1 MISNNKILTV
11 SYGTFSC
18 TLEGFD
24 DSFHTMKAI
33 AEYFRDLASDDRY
46 FGAEPPQPDA
56 EMLARIAE
64 REIAR
69 RVEARTNDGRI
80 FLSATAPEGAAP
92 EAAAPATPHQQE
104 AAAPQAAAAAP
115 APVAPVAKAAAPVA
129 ETPAPVAA
137 PHAPV
142 AEQNTPELAPES
154 DAVQLQDVD
163 SGTDAQ
169 DFETETPDGIDD
181 AFDHANAGDMLAPVA
196 TGEMDATEA
205 TAEAFFAESHTETAE
220 DAIEEAAD
228 NIAPEIAIAEELATP
243 ARDRV
248 VPHADSI
255 AAKLERIRAVV
266 SQADDE
272 DLEDDY
278 SEDEHAEGLVAD
290 AAHAEEAFEDEADD
304 VIAAQDDA
312 LMKAMMDQAED
323 EADDTVGTDSAA
335 DIAAEAAADVYAALD
350 EDDSMT
356 MIEDDD
362 DEEVATIL
370 ARLDRGASDEDDDA
384 LAESDVTAEEE
395 TPDAQAAIPHA
406 LADDSADLPDDS
418 DDMNLFDD
426 DDDEEIMIVEEEDD
440 ADATAAAPAPR
451 ITRIV
456 KVKRSELEAAIAQG
470 NLEEMD
476 DDDEEDKTVR
486 SSLSDEDED
495 ALLRELADVE
505 ADLTAA
511 EKDDIEQD
519 EDTRVAAAML
529 DAADDG
535 DMDRLMAKADAEMG
549 EPESARR
556 RDAFAHLRAAV
567 AAKNSDEGIVGAK
580 IAETA
585 LEVRAYQTD
594 LADVVKP
601 RRPEVRGIDAGRR
614 PDVQRPAPLKLVAEQ
629 RVNSVPPAAVTPVT
643 PRRVAQPHAA
653 VETTNGA
660 HSFAEFADD
669 MGAHDLP
676 DLLEAAA
683 AFLAFVEER
692 DQFSRPQLMT
702 KVRQVVGADFSREDS
717 LRSFGQLLRAG
728 KIEKIKGGRFAVSGD
743 IGFRPDQRAAG

>member
-80 FLSATAPEGAAP
+80 FLSATAPQP
-92 EAAAPATPHQQE
+92 EAPLAPK
-104 AAAPQAAAAAP
+104 AAP
-115 APVAPVAKAAAPVA
+115 APA
-129 ETPAPVAA
+129 
-137 PHAPV
+137 HAPV
-142 AEQNTPELAPES
+142 AEAVPQEAAPEVAPDVAPEVMTAEA
-154 DAVQLQDVD
+154 DAVQVQD
-163 SGTDAQ
+163 DAAEADVQ
-169 DFETETPDGIDD
+169 QGDDIDD
-181 AFDHANAGDMLAPVA
+181 AFDHAKAGDMLQTAPEAQV
-196 TGEMDATEA
+196 EDAQDDTE
-205 TAEAFFAESHTETAE
+205 TFFADTIEDTTETVAE
-220 DAIEEAAD
+220 EDEQ
-228 NIAPEIAIAEELATP
+228 PEIAEAEAVESAP
-243 ARDRV
+243 RDRV
-248 VPHADSI
+248 IPHADSI

-266 SQADDE
+266 SQADD
-272 DLEDDY
+272 DDQDDDY
-278 SEDEHAEGLVAD
+278 SEDEHAEELVSD
-290 AAHAEEAFEDEADD
+290 AAPAGDDYEDEDD
-304 VIAAQDDA
+304 AQTAQDDA
-312 LMKAMMDQAED
+312 LMTAMMAQAQDED
-323 EADDTVGTDSAA
+323 DAQDAAGESAA
-335 DIAAEAAADVYAALD
+335 NLTAQAAADVSAALD
-350 EDDSMT
+350 ADDAMT
-356 MIEDDD
+356 MAEDQDD
-362 DEEVATIL
+362 GDVAEIL
-370 ARLDRGASDEDDDA
+370 ARLDGEMCDDSDDTATAHPATEDD
-384 LAESDVTAEEE
+384 
-395 TPDAQAAIPHA
+395 
-406 LADDSADLPDDS
+406 ADDDMSDDI
-418 DDMNLFDD
+418 DDMNLFDDSDDAD
-426 DDDEEIMIVEEEDD
+426 DDDEEIMIVEEEDSAED
-440 ADATAAAPAPR
+440 AAAPAPR

-470 NLEEMD
+470 NLEEMSD
-476 DDDEEDKTVR
+476 EDEEDTDAQAGGR
-486 SSLSDEDED
+486 ESSLSDEDED

-505 ADLTAA
+505 AGLDDKDDAADEAARATHAARTAA
-511 EKDDIEQD
+511 AKLD
-519 EDTRVAAAML
+519 

-535 DMDRLMAKADAEMG
+535 DVDRLMAKTDAEMG

-567 AAKNSDEGIVGAK
+567 AAKNSDDGIVGAK
-580 IAETA
+580 LAEDA

-601 RRPEVRGIDAGRR
+601 RRPEARGTGRDRR

-629 RVNSVPPAAVTPVT
+629 RVDTAQPAALATPVR
-643 PRRVAQPHAA
+643 PRRVEQPIA
-653 VETTNGA
+653 VVEPSST
-660 HSFAEFADD
+660 SFAEFADE
-669 MGAHDLP
+669 MGAHELP

-683 AFLAFVEER
+683 AYLAFVEER

-702 KVRQVVGADFSREDS
+702 KVRQVIGTEFSREDG

>member
-80 FLSATAPEGAAP
+80 FLSATAPQPEAPLAPKAAPAPAHSPVAEAVPQEAAPELAPDVAPEVMTAEADAAQRQDAAP
-92 EAAAPATPHQQE
+92 EADVQQG
-104 AAAPQAAAAAP
+104 
-115 APVAPVAKAAAPVA
+115 
-129 ETPAPVAA
+129 
-137 PHAPV
+137 
-142 AEQNTPELAPES
+142 
-154 DAVQLQDVD
+154 DD
-163 SGTDAQ
+163 
-169 DFETETPDGIDD
+169 IDD
-181 AFDHANAGDMLAPVA
+181 AFDHAKAGDMLQTAPEAQVED
-196 TGEMDATEA
+196 TQDDTE
-205 TAEAFFAESHTETAE
+205 TFFADTIEDTTETVAE
-220 DAIEEAAD
+220 EDEQ
-228 NIAPEIAIAEELATP
+228 PEIAEAEAVESAP
-243 ARDRV
+243 RDRV
-248 VPHADSI
+248 IPHADSI

-266 SQADDE
+266 SQADD
-272 DLEDDY
+272 DDQDDDY
-278 SEDEHAEGLVAD
+278 SEDEHAEELVSD
-290 AAHAEEAFEDEADD
+290 AAPAGDDYEDEDD
-304 VIAAQDDA
+304 AQTAQDDA
-312 LMKAMMDQAED
+312 LMTAMMAQAQDED
-323 EADDTVGTDSAA
+323 DAQNAAGESAA
-335 DIAAEAAADVYAALD
+335 DLTAQAAADVSAALD
-350 EDDSMT
+350 ADDAMTVAEDQ
-356 MIEDDD
+356 DDGD
-362 DEEVATIL
+362 VAEIL
-370 ARLDRGASDEDDDA
+370 ARLDGEMSDDSDDTATAHTATEDD
-384 LAESDVTAEEE
+384 
-395 TPDAQAAIPHA
+395 
-406 LADDSADLPDDS
+406 ADDDMSDDI
-418 DDMNLFDD
+418 DDMNLFDDSDDTD
-426 DDDEEIMIVEEEDD
+426 DDDEEIMIVEEEDSAED
-440 ADATAAAPAPR
+440 AAAPAPR

-470 NLEEMD
+470 NLEEMSDEDED
-476 DDDEEDKTVR
+476 DTDAQADGRE

-505 ADLTAA
+505 AGLDDKDDAADEAARATHAARTAA
-511 EKDDIEQD
+511 AKLD
-519 EDTRVAAAML
+519 

-535 DMDRLMAKADAEMG
+535 DVDRLMAKTDAEMG

-567 AAKNSDEGIVGAK
+567 AAKNSDDGIVGAK
-580 IAETA
+580 LAEDA

-601 RRPEVRGIDAGRR
+601 RRPEARGTGRDRR

-629 RVNSVPPAAVTPVT
+629 RVDTAQPAALATPVR
-643 PRRVAQPHAA
+643 PRRVEQPIA
-653 VETTNGA
+653 VVEPSST
-660 HSFAEFADD
+660 SFAEFADE
-669 MGAHDLP
+669 MGAHELP

-683 AFLAFVEER
+683 AYLAFVEER

-702 KVRQVVGADFSREDS
+702 KVRQVIGTEFSREDG

>member
-80 FLSATAPEGAAP
+80 FLSATAPQAEAP
-92 EAAAPATPHQQE
+92 L
-104 AAAPQAAAAAP
+104 APQAAP
-115 APVAPVAKAAAPVA
+115 APAAAPVA
-129 ETPAPVAA
+129 EAA
-137 PHAPV
+137 PQQA
-142 AEQNTPELAPES
+142 APEVTPDIAPEVMATEA
-154 DAVQLQDVD
+154 DAVQVQDNAA
-163 SGTDAQ
+163 DADVQ
-169 DFETETPDGIDD
+169 QGDDIDD
-181 AFDHANAGDMLAPVA
+181 AFDHAKAGDMLQTAPEAQV
-196 TGEMDATEA
+196 EDAQDDTE
-205 TAEAFFAESHTETAE
+205 TETETETFFADTIEDTTETVAE
-220 DAIEEAAD
+220 EDQQ
-228 NIAPEIAIAEELATP
+228 PAIAEAEAVESTP
-243 ARDRV
+243 RV
-248 VPHADSI
+248 RVIPHADSI

-266 SQADDE
+266 SQADD
-272 DLEDDY
+272 DDQDDDY
-278 SEDEHAEGLVAD
+278 SEDEHAEELVSD
-290 AAHAEEAFEDEADD
+290 TAHADDDFEDEDD
-304 VIAAQDDA
+304 AQSAQDDA
-312 LMKAMMDQAED
+312 LMAAMMAQ
-323 EADDTVGTDSAA
+323 ADDEDDAQDAA
-335 DIAAEAAADVYAALD
+335 RDDTPADVTAQAAADVSAALD
-350 EDDSMT
+350 EDDAMT
-356 MIEDDD
+356 MAEDEDDGD
-362 DEEVATIL
+362 VSAIL
-370 ARLDRGASDEDDDA
+370 ARLDGEMSDDSDDTAAAHVATEDDA
-384 LAESDVTAEEE
+384 
-395 TPDAQAAIPHA
+395 
-406 LADDSADLPDDS
+406 ADDMSDDI
-418 DDMNLFDD
+418 DDMNLFDDSDDAD
-426 DDDEEIMIVEEEDD
+426 DDDEEIMIVEEEDSAED
-440 ADATAAAPAPR
+440 AAAPAPR

-470 NLEEMD
+470 NLEEMS
-476 DDDEEDKTVR
+476 EEDEGDTDAQADGR
-486 SSLSDEDED
+486 ESSLSDEDED

-505 ADLTAA
+505 AGLDDEEDDADDAARATHAARTAA
-511 EKDDIEQD
+511 AKLD
-519 EDTRVAAAML
+519 

-535 DMDRLMAKADAEMG
+535 DMDRLMAKTDAEMG

-567 AAKNSDEGIVGAK
+567 AAKNSDDGIVGAK
-580 IAETA
+580 LAEDA

-601 RRPEVRGIDAGRR
+601 RRPEARGTDSDRR

-629 RVNSVPPAAVTPVT
+629 RVDAVQPAALTTPVR
-643 PRRVAQPHAA
+643 PRRVEQPVA
-653 VETTNGA
+653 VAEVSSNT
-660 HSFAEFADD
+660 SFAEFAED
-669 MGAHDLP
+669 MGAHELP

-683 AFLAFVEER
+683 AYLAFVEER

-702 KVRQVVGADFSREDS
+702 KVRQVIGTEFSREDG

>member
-80 FLSATAPEGAAP
+80 FLSATAPQP
-92 EAAAPATPHQQE
+92 EAPLAPK
-104 AAAPQAAAAAP
+104 AAP
-115 APVAPVAKAAAPVA
+115 APAAAPVA
-129 ETPAPVAA
+129 EAVPQEAA
-137 PHAPV
+137 PEVAPDV
-142 AEQNTPELAPES
+142 APEVMTTEA
-154 DAVQLQDVD
+154 DAAQRQDDAAEANVQQGDD
-163 SGTDAQ
+163 
-169 DFETETPDGIDD
+169 IDD
-181 AFDHANAGDMLAPVA
+181 AFDHAKAGDMLQTAPEA
-196 TGEMDATEA
+196 QAEDTQDDTE
-205 TAEAFFAESHTETAE
+205 TFFADTIEDTTETVAE
-220 DAIEEAAD
+220 EDEQ
-228 NIAPEIAIAEELATP
+228 PEIAEAEAVESAP
-243 ARDRV
+243 RDRL

-266 SQADDE
+266 SQADE
-272 DLEDDY
+272 DDQDDDY
-278 SEDEHAEGLVAD
+278 SEDEHAEELVSD
-290 AAHAEEAFEDEADD
+290 AAPAGDDYEDEDD
-304 VIAAQDDA
+304 AQTAQDDA
-312 LMKAMMDQAED
+312 LMTAMMAQAQDED
-323 EADDTVGTDSAA
+323 DAQNAAGESAA
-335 DIAAEAAADVYAALD
+335 DLTAQAAADVSAALD
-350 EDDSMT
+350 ADDAMT
-356 MIEDDD
+356 MAEDQDD
-362 DEEVATIL
+362 GDVAEIL
-370 ARLDRGASDEDDDA
+370 ARLDGEMSDDSDDTATAHTATEDD
-384 LAESDVTAEEE
+384 
-395 TPDAQAAIPHA
+395 
-406 LADDSADLPDDS
+406 ADDDMSDDI

-426 DDDEEIMIVEEEDD
+426 SDDADEDDEEIMIVEEEDSAED
-440 ADATAAAPAPR
+440 AAAPAPR

-470 NLEEMD
+470 NLEEMSD
-476 DDDEEDKTVR
+476 EDEEDTDAQAGGR
-486 SSLSDEDED
+486 ESSLSDEDED

-505 ADLTAA
+505 AGLDDKDDAADEAARATHAARTAA
-511 EKDDIEQD
+511 AKLD
-519 EDTRVAAAML
+519 

-535 DMDRLMAKADAEMG
+535 DVDRLMAKTDAEMG

-567 AAKNSDEGIVGAK
+567 AAKNSDDGIVGAK
-580 IAETA
+580 LAEDA

-601 RRPEVRGIDAGRR
+601 RRPEARGTGRDRR

-629 RVNSVPPAAVTPVT
+629 RVDTAQPAALATPVR
-643 PRRVAQPHAA
+643 PRRVEQPIA
-653 VETTNGA
+653 VVEPTST
-660 HSFAEFADD
+660 SFAEFADE
-669 MGAHDLP
+669 MGAHELP

-683 AFLAFVEER
+683 AYLAFVEER

-702 KVRQVVGADFSREDS
+702 KVRQVIGTEFSREDG

>member
-80 FLSATAPEGAAP
+80 FLSATAPQAEAP
-92 EAAAPATPHQQE
+92 LAPH
-104 AAAPQAAAAAP
+104 PQAAP
-115 APVAPVAKAAAPVA
+115 APAAAPVA
-129 ETPAPVAA
+129 EAVPQQAA
-137 PHAPV
+137 PEV
-142 AEQNTPELAPES
+142 TPDIAPEVMATEA
-154 DAVQLQDVD
+154 DAVQVQDAA
-163 SGTDAQ
+163 TDADDQ
-169 DFETETPDGIDD
+169 KGDDIDD
-181 AFDHANAGDMLAPVA
+181 AFDHAKAGDMLQTAPEA
-196 TGEMDATEA
+196 QGEDAQDD
-205 TAEAFFAESHTETAE
+205 TETFIADTIEDTTETVAE
-220 DAIEEAAD
+220 EDEQPE
-228 NIAPEIAIAEELATP
+228 IAPEIAEAEAVESAP
-243 ARDRV
+243 RDRV
-248 VPHADSI
+248 IPHADSI

-266 SQADDE
+266 SQADD
-272 DLEDDY
+272 DDQDDDY
-278 SEDEHAEGLVAD
+278 SEDEHAEELLSDAVHAGAD
-290 AAHAEEAFEDEADD
+290 FEDEDD
-304 VIAAQDDA
+304 AQTAQDDA
-312 LMKAMMDQAED
+312 LMTAMMAQAQDED
-323 EADDTVGTDSAA
+323 DAQDAAGESAA
-335 DIAAEAAADVYAALD
+335 DLTAQAAADVSAALD
-350 EDDSMT
+350 SDDAMTVAEDQ
-356 MIEDDD
+356 DDGD
-362 DEEVATIL
+362 VAEIL
-370 ARLDRGASDEDDDA
+370 ARLDGEMSDDSDDTATAHVATEDDAADDLTDDMSDE
-384 LAESDVTAEEE
+384 
-395 TPDAQAAIPHA
+395 I
-406 LADDSADLPDDS
+406 
-418 DDMNLFDD
+418 DDMNLFDDSDDAD
-426 DDDEEIMIVEEEDD
+426 DDDEEIMIVEEEDSAED
-440 ADATAAAPAPR
+440 AAAPAPR

-470 NLEEMD
+470 NLEEMSDEDED
-476 DDDEEDKTVR
+476 DTDAQADGRE

-505 ADLTAA
+505 AGLDDQDDDADEAARATHAARTAA
-511 EKDDIEQD
+511 AKLD
-519 EDTRVAAAML
+519 

-535 DMDRLMAKADAEMG
+535 DVARLMAKTDAEMG

-567 AAKNSDEGIVGAK
+567 AAKNSDDGIVGAK
-580 IAETA
+580 LAEDA

-601 RRPEVRGIDAGRR
+601 RRPEARGTGRDRR

-629 RVNSVPPAAVTPVT
+629 RVDTAQPAALATPVR
-643 PRRVAQPHAA
+643 PRRVEQPIA
-653 VETTNGA
+653 VVEASST
-660 HSFAEFADD
+660 SFAEFADE
-669 MGAHDLP
+669 MGAHELP

-683 AFLAFVEER
+683 AYLAFVEER

-702 KVRQVVGADFSREDS
+702 KVRQVIGTEFSREDG